1 MTGLTSHPDRPGYQL
16 VANIADSHVDS
27 RNRWDETLRIDD
39 HIVNEL
45 ARVRPSLITHS
56 GDLTNRET
64 GIPERQHL
72 TQHVTAL
79 AEIAPLI
86 IIKGNHDRFGDLE
99 FLASLRTKHR
109 VIVEQQARVHR
120 VGGFAVAAVAWP
132 DKANLLAS
140 IPTNTSKEE
149 SDRLAAEAL
158 YQILTNLGNQ
168 LQEFPEPKILLI
180 HAMVRGSLIGQD
192 QPLIGVPM
200 DVPIETLAQVHA
212 NFGVLGHIHLRQC
225 FHYAGVDYVFP
236 GSTHP
241 TNFGEV
247 ETKGIVFA
255 EFQDGKYLGYRY
267 HDLPATQLLLIE
279 ATFDPTASFPFIFNN
294 AVTREHLD
302 QIVPGTEVR
311 LRYVVA
317 HEYRDVAKRAAQE
330 LKAAWESAG
339 AVNVKPEP
347 KQAESTSARLPEI
360 ATVRGVREKLS
371 LYWKHLQNEPEPS
384 RATRLLDYA
393 SELEQEVAANADTNF
408 SGAVRWNYVRAKGL
422 GEFRDEIFVDFDAL
436 GGTLVGLWGTNGAG
450 KSTFAEFLP
459 MGMYRQGPTRGR
471 RGKIGTLAN
480 SRDSF
485 LEVGITNGK
494 KLILHHTFDCNTGG
508 TEAAVW
514 DENRKP
520 LWRDTKITTF
530 KKWRERNLPLKSLF
544 YAGPFAAQKGRHHH
558 STENSDGQTLV
569 DLKPTGRKTLL
580 LRALGIE
587 YYKAMTS
594 IASARANLAKSTA
607 DTARTKLEE
616 IIRGGDPAAAEA
628 ALQSAELAA
637 ATANRELDNAKA
649 ALATLVLEITAA
661 TELQRRQQLNES
673 RRLELEAQLTRLSE
687 TITDVTTRRSNNEA
701 VLSQRDSINAAV
713 ARDQILPAEI
723 ATKREAE
730 KAAQTA
736 SLCADAEL
744 LNLQSRLAAANTALT
759 TAQARV
765 TRATFDETLRA
776 SIESA
781 VATLEASEAQLK
793 SDETELDSLETF
805 VVGLRQTRLMSIEER
820 VTNLRQGLGTIAA
833 GAAEPQTI
841 ATETLRSDD
850 DTVTANNELAD
861 ALQLSEEKLN
871 ETRAAVSTLKA
882 EVVRTR
888 LLAARRSELTAA
900 DAERDAAESDA
911 ASARATVNSL
921 TSEVAAASSNATA
934 LKTAYELCTAERATL
949 EHERTSLAQL
959 TKLAP
964 QLAQADTRI
973 TELTR
978 QLDQLTPE
986 ADTLIGDLLLLRP
999 PAPPIDIPS
1008 RVAADALVELKSK
1021 EAETAAGE
1029 IVAART
1035 KLELVNA
1042 SQNRIAELKGEV
1054 AAADELHAD
1063 WARLAAD
1070 LGPNGLQAMEISAAE
1085 PEFNVLLNDL
1095 LERCSGSRWRI
1106 RFETT
1111 RLSHDGKDEIE
1122 DCPIIVTDNE
1132 KGREDEIETY
1142 SGGERVV
1149 LEEAISLALTVLSCQ
1164 HSGAE
1169 GSTLVR
1175 DETGPA
1181 LADEFG
1187 PMYITMLRR
1196 AAEITKA
1203 SKVIFVSHSRELQ
1216 QLADVGLL
1224 FEKGTVRVVGATDE
1238 AMLNA
1243 A

>member
-1 MTGLTSHPDRPGYQL
+1 MTNLTSQSDRPGYQL

-27 RNRWDETLRIDD
+27 RNRWEETLRIDQ
-39 HIVNEL
+39 HIVDEL
-45 ARVRPSLITHS
+45 ARLRPSLITHS

-64 GIPERQHL
+64 GIPERRHL
-72 TQHVTAL
+72 TEHVTAL
-79 AEIAPLI
+79 AEIAPLVI
-86 IIKGNHDRFGDLE
+86 VKGNHDRFGDLE

-109 VIVEQQARVHR
+109 VIVEQHARVHR
-120 VGGFAVAAVAWP
+120 IGGFAVAAVAWAE
-132 DKANLLAS
+132 KGNLLAQL
-140 IPTNTSKEE
+140 PAATAKDET
-149 SDRLAAEAL
+149 DRLAAEAL
-158 YQILTNLGNQ
+158 HQILTNLGNQ
-168 LQEFPEPKILLI
+168 LHECPEPKILLI

-200 DVPIETLAQVHA
+200 ELPIETLAQVRPD
-212 NFGVLGHIHLRQC
+212 FGVLGHIHLRQC

-241 TNFGEV
+241 TNWGER
-247 ETKGIVFA
+247 ETKGIVLA
-255 EFQDGKYLGYRY
+255 EFQDGRYLGYHY
-267 HDLPATQLLLIE
+267 HDLPATQMLLIE
-279 ATFDPTASFPFIFNN
+279 AHFDPTAAFPFIFKGD
-294 AVTREHLD
+294 VPREHLD
-302 QIVPGTEVR
+302 QLVADAEVR
-311 LRYVVA
+311 IRYVVA
-317 HEYRDVAKRAAQE
+317 PEYRDVAKRAAE
-330 LKAAWESAG
+330 DLKTAWESAG
-339 AVNVKPEP
+339 AINVKPEP

-393 SELEQEVAANADTNF
+393 CELECEVDANTETNF
-408 SGAVRWNYVRAKGL
+408 TGAVRWNYVRAKGL
-422 GEFRDEIFVDFDAL
+422 GEFREEINVDFDAL

-459 MGMYRQGPTRGR
+459 MAMYRQGPTRGR
-471 RGKIGTLAN
+471 RGNVGTLAN

-494 KLILHHTFDCNTGG
+494 KLILHHKFDCNTGG
-508 TEAAVW
+508 SEAAVF

-530 KKWRERNLPLKSLF
+530 KKWRDNNLPLKSLF
-544 YAGPFAAQKGRHHH
+544 YAGPFAAQKGRHHP
-558 STENSDGQTLV
+558 TENSGGQTLV

-594 IASARANLAKSTA
+594 IASSRATQAKDIA
-607 DTARTKLEE
+607 DTARTKLQE
-616 IIRGGDPAAAEA
+616 IVRGGDPAAAALALHTAEA
-628 ALQSAELAA
+628 EAEA
-637 ATANRELDNAKA
+637 ANRELENAKA
-649 ALATLVLEITAA
+649 DLAALALEITAA
-661 TELQRRQQLNES
+661 TDRHRRQQASEE
-673 RRLELEAQLTRLSE
+673 RRLGLEAQLMRLTE
-687 TITDVTTRRSNNEA
+687 TITDTDKRRSNNVT
-701 VLSQRDSINAAV
+701 VLSQRDAINAAV
-713 ARDQILPAEI
+713 ARDQLLPNAIADKRAAE
-723 ATKREAE
+723 
-730 KAAQTA
+730 AAAHTV
-736 SLCADAEL
+736 SLRADAEHL
-744 LNLQSRLAAANTALT
+744 SAQSRLTAANAALT
-759 TAQARV
+759 AAQQRAK
-765 TRATFDETLRA
+765 RATYDDTLRA
-776 SIESA
+776 SIENA
-781 VATLEASEAQLK
+781 VATLAASEAQLR
-793 SDETELDSLETF
+793 SDGVELTSLDAF
-805 VVGLRQTRLMSIEER
+805 VTQLRATRLTSIEER
-820 VTNLRQGLGTIAA
+820 VTCLRQGLTTIAA
-833 GAAEPQTI
+833 GADGPQTI
-841 ATETLRSDD
+841 ATETLSTDD
-850 DTVTANNELAD
+850 AAIAATIEFAENLR
-861 ALQLSEEKLN
+861 LSEEKLN
-871 ETRAAVSTLKA
+871 ETRAAVSTLQS

-888 LLAARRSELTAA
+888 LLAARQSELAAA
-900 DAERDAAESDA
+900 DAERTAAEADA
-911 ASARATVNSL
+911 ASTLATLDSL
-921 TSEVAAASSNATA
+921 TREVETACSNATA
-934 LKTAYELCTAERATL
+934 LKATYEQLSAERTAL
-949 EHERTSLAQL
+949 EHERTTLAQL

-973 TELTR
+973 AELTL
-978 QLDQLTPE
+978 QLERLTPE
-986 ADTLIGDLLLLRP
+986 ADTLIGELLLLRP

-1008 RVAADALVELKSK
+1008 RVAADALVQARSGAV
-1021 EAETAAGE
+1021 EAAAANV
-1029 IVAART
+1029 VAART
-1035 KLELVNA
+1035 KLEVANA
-1042 SQNRIAELKGEV
+1042 SQDRIAELKSEI

-1063 WARLAAD
+1063 WARLTAD

-1196 AAEITKA
+1196 AAEIIKA
-1203 SKVIFVSHSRELQ
+1203 SKVIFISHSKELQ

-1224 FEKGTVRVVGATDE
+1224 FDKGTVRVIGAAGE